1 MENISETLAA
11 YSWTNLEDRVQFE
24 LDGVIEKEAA
34 SAYSNDNAEACVECM
49 DYTSL
54 KVTDTESSIA
64 AFVSELV
71 KKLRKFSLPDVA
83 SVCVFPCFAPIVKE
97 GLAGTSIKTAVVG
110 ACFPAAH
117 SFLDV
122 KLAECR
128 EAVVVGADEVDVV
141 LSVGDVMEGN
151 YEKVYR
157 ELAAIR
163 EACAGVVLK
172 VIIESGELKTIENI
186 FNATLVA
193 AYAGADFVKTSTGK
207 VPVNATPEAVYVM
220 SDALRQ
226 YHERTGRMVGI
237 KVAGGVT
244 KVQTAVRYFTIVR
257 RVLGDAW
264 SSPRYFRIGASHLL
278 DDVLKEMKK

>member
-1 MENISETLAA
+1 MTETLAA

-24 LDGVIEKEAA
+24 LDSVIEKEAL
-34 SAYSNDNAEACVECM
+34 SAYSNDNSAECVPYM

-64 AFVSELV
+64 AFVSELI

-83 SVCVFPCFAPIVKE
+83 SVCVFPCFASVVKE
-97 GLAGTSIKTAVVG
+97 GLAGTSIRTAVVG
-110 ACFPAAH
+110 ASFPMAH
-117 SFLDV
+117 TFLDV

-128 EAVVVGADEVDVV
+128 EAIAAGADEVDVV
-141 LSVGDVMEGN
+141 LSVGDIMEGK
-151 YEKVYR
+151 YDKVYA

-163 EACAGVVLK
+163 EACAGVALK
-172 VIIESGELKTIENI
+172 VIIESGELKTIENV

-220 SDALRQ
+220 CDALRQ
-226 YHERTGRMVGI
+226 YHEREGRMVGI

-244 KVQTAVRYFTIVR
+244 KVQTAVRYYTIVR
-257 RVLGDAW
+257 RVLGEAW
-264 SSPRYFRIGASHLL
+264 CVPCYFRIGASHLL

>member
-1 MENISETLAA
+1 MAA

-71 KKLRKFSLPDVA
+71 KTLRKFSLPDVA

-151 YEKVYR
+151 YETYFYNRQLIGLYKEV
-157 ELAAIR
+157 
-163 EACAGVVLK
+163 
-172 VIIESGELKTIENI
+172 
-186 FNATLVA
+186 VA
-193 AYAGADFVKTSTGK
+193 AMLLK
-207 VPVNATPEAVYVM
+207 
-220 SDALRQ
+220 Q
-226 YHERTGRMVGI
+226 YEEKGDNEHYDEMKSICEQYMQTRIGDMWLKNMGI
-237 KVAGGVT
+237 
-244 KVQTAVRYFTIVR
+244 
-257 RVLGDAW
+257 VLGDYPPSEYAE
-264 SSPRYFRIGASHLL
+264 RIPENHEEEEKHE
-278 DDVLKEMKK
+278 DVIEAETEEHPSENIEDLVENTESGTSFVGEEEPKE